1 MKVLAVLLLAS
12 YALAHGGDDYH
23 MFKNWAKTKAMES
36 CWGEDNMK
44 VYTVN
49 MKKAVAKCN
58 QVDAPELELP
68 PYRSVDRFVNTMLSF
83 ARDMESNQFEQLYK
97 MMSVINEEHYDHKNH
112 NSNRRYGYPSR
123 TYMRESTNDDMPWY
137 KKNNY
142 EQMDN
147 ESPMDKFKMMMTFK
161 KMMSG
166 MKNDDSFMMEK
177 MMPYD
182 MMKSKFNNKYGMND
196 NKMDMNKFEKMY
208 AMISEMK
215 SEKQKYD
222 TPVAAMRSS
231 MDIPDFEKMANFM
244 MNFRSKR
251 EAPNDALALND
262 RLKEKIQH
270 VFEEQQTRVGNMT
283 CVLREMNCL
292 NAENEIDVRA
302 MKKDAEQYNMP
313 SVWFKQR
320 YEEIIDVCYEV
331 ATNLP
336 AKLNEQE
343 IVKGEFG
350 TVNLGQIKSFMGC
363 CKNAKQKLCMNQD
376 TKKKI
381 ETNFGPIEEILES
394 FKYQISE
401 DQLFTQVNQL
411 LQGSEDEYM

>member
-1 MKVLAVLLLAS
+1 MKVFAVLLLAS
-12 YALAHGGDDYH
+12 YALAHGGDNYH

-97 MMSVINEEHYDHKNH
+97 MMSVINEEHYDRKSHH
-112 NSNRRYGYPSR
+112 NRRYQSR
-123 TYMRESTNDDMPWY
+123 PYKQNYNDDMY
-137 KKNNY
+137 NKNNY
-142 EQMDN
+142 ENMD
-147 ESPMDKFKMMMTFK
+147 DKMEKFNMIMTFK
-161 KMMSG
+161 RMMSG
-166 MKNDDSFMMEK
+166 MRNDDSFMMEK

-182 MMKSKFNNKYGMND
+182 SMKSKYNNKWGMND
-196 NKMDMNKFEKMY
+196 NKMDMSKFQKMY
-208 AMISEMK
+208 EMISNMK
-215 SEKQKYD
+215 SENMKYEA
-222 TPVAAMRSS
+222 PVAAMRSS
-231 MDIPDFEKMANFM
+231 IDIPDFEKMANFM
-244 MNFRSKR
+244 ANFRSKR
-251 EAPNDALALND
+251 AADSDALALND

-270 VFEEQQTRVGNMT
+270 VFEQQQSKVGNMT
-283 CVLREMNCL
+283 CVLRELNCL

-313 SVWFKQR
+313 SAWFKNR
-320 YEEIIDVCYEV
+320 YEEILDTCYEV

-336 AKLNEQE
+336 EKLNKQE

-350 TVNLGQIKSFMGC
+350 TVNMGQIKSFMGC
-363 CKNAKQKLCMNQD
+363 CKDAKQKLCMNQD
-376 TKKKI
+376 IKNKI
-381 ETNFGPIEEILES
+381 ETNFGPVEEILES
-394 FKYQISE
+394 FKYQLTE

>member
-1 MKVLAVLLLAS
+1 MKVFAVLLLAS
-12 YALAHGGDDYH
+12 YALAHGGDNYH

-97 MMSVINEEHYDHKNH
+97 MMSVINEEHYDRKSHH
-112 NSNRRYGYPSR
+112 NRRYQSR
-123 TYMRESTNDDMPWY
+123 PYNQNYNDDMY
-137 KKNNY
+137 NKNNY
-142 EQMDN
+142 ENMD
-147 ESPMDKFKMMMTFK
+147 DKMEKFNMIMTFK
-161 KMMSG
+161 RMMSG
-166 MKNDDSFMMEK
+166 MRNDDSFMMEK

-182 MMKSKFNNKYGMND
+182 SMKSKYNNKWGMND
-196 NKMDMNKFEKMY
+196 NKMDMSKFQKMY
-208 AMISEMK
+208 EMISNMK
-215 SEKQKYD
+215 SENMKYEA
-222 TPVAAMRSS
+222 PVAAMRSS
-231 MDIPDFEKMANFM
+231 IDIPDFEKMANFM
-244 MNFRSKR
+244 ANFRSKR
-251 EAPNDALALND
+251 AADSDALALND

-270 VFEEQQTRVGNMT
+270 VFEEQQSKVGNMT
-283 CVLREMNCL
+283 CVLRELNCL

-313 SVWFKQR
+313 SAWFKNR
-320 YEEIIDVCYEV
+320 YEEILDTCYEV

-336 AKLNEQE
+336 EKLNKQE

-350 TVNLGQIKSFMGC
+350 TVNMGQIKSFMGC
-363 CKNAKQKLCMNQD
+363 CKDAKQKLCMNQD
-376 TKKKI
+376 IKNKI
-381 ETNFGPIEEILES
+381 ETNFGPVEEILES
-394 FKYQISE
+394 FKYQLTE

>member
-1 MKVLAVLLLAS
+1 MKVFAVLLLAS
-12 YALAHGGDDYH
+12 YALAHGGDNYH

-97 MMSVINEEHYDHKNH
+97 MMSVINEEHYDRKSHH
-112 NSNRRYGYPSR
+112 NRRYQSR
-123 TYMRESTNDDMPWY
+123 PYKQNYNDDMY
-137 KKNNY
+137 NKNNY
-142 EQMDN
+142 ENMD
-147 ESPMDKFKMMMTFK
+147 DKMEKFNMIMTFK
-161 KMMSG
+161 RMMSG
-166 MKNDDSFMMEK
+166 MRNDDSFMMEK

-182 MMKSKFNNKYGMND
+182 SMKSKYNNKWGMND
-196 NKMDMNKFEKMY
+196 NKMDMSKFQKMY
-208 AMISEMK
+208 EMISNMK
-215 SEKQKYD
+215 SENMKYEA
-222 TPVAAMRSS
+222 PVAAMRSS
-231 MDIPDFEKMANFM
+231 IDIPDFEKMANFM
-244 MNFRSKR
+244 ANFRSKR
-251 EAPNDALALND
+251 AADSDALALND

-270 VFEEQQTRVGNMT
+270 VFEEQQSKVGNMT
-283 CVLREMNCL
+283 CVLRELNCL

-313 SVWFKQR
+313 SAWFKNR
-320 YEEIIDVCYEV
+320 YEEILDTCYEV

-336 AKLNEQE
+336 EKLNKQE

-350 TVNLGQIKSFMGC
+350 TVNMGQIKSFMGC
-363 CKNAKQKLCMNQD
+363 CKDAKQKLCMNQD
-376 TKKKI
+376 IKNKI
-381 ETNFGPIEEILES
+381 ETNFGPVEEILES
-394 FKYQISE
+394 FKYQLTE

>member
-1 MKVLAVLLLAS
+1 MKVFAVLLLAS
-12 YALAHGGDDYH
+12 YALAHGGDNYH

-97 MMSVINEEHYDHKNH
+97 MMSVINEEHYDRKSHH
-112 NSNRRYGYPSR
+112 NRRYQSR
-123 TYMRESTNDDMPWY
+123 PYKQNYNDDMY
-137 KKNNY
+137 NMYNKNNY
-142 EQMDN
+142 ENMD
-147 ESPMDKFKMMMTFK
+147 DKMEKFNMMMTFK

-166 MKNDDSFMMEK
+166 MRNDDSFMMEK

-182 MMKSKFNNKYGMND
+182 SMKSKYNNKWGMND
-196 NKMDMNKFEKMY
+196 NKMDMSKFQKMY
-208 AMISEMK
+208 EMISNMK
-215 SEKQKYD
+215 SENMKYEA
-222 TPVAAMRSS
+222 PVAAMRSS
-231 MDIPDFEKMANFM
+231 IDIPDFEKMANFM
-244 MNFRSKR
+244 ANFRSKR
-251 EAPNDALALND
+251 AADSDALALND

-270 VFEEQQTRVGNMT
+270 VFEQQQSKVGNMT
-283 CVLREMNCL
+283 CVLRELNCL

-313 SVWFKQR
+313 SAWFKNR
-320 YEEIIDVCYEV
+320 YEEILDTCYEV

-336 AKLNEQE
+336 EKLNKQE

-350 TVNLGQIKSFMGC
+350 TVNMGQIKSFMGC
-363 CKNAKQKLCMNQD
+363 CKDAKQKLCMNQD
-376 TKKKI
+376 IKNKI
-381 ETNFGPIEEILES
+381 ETNFGPVEEILES
-394 FKYQISE
+394 FKYQLTE

>member
-1 MKVLAVLLLAS
+1 MKVFAVLLLAS
-12 YALAHGGDDYH
+12 YALAHGGDNQH
-23 MFKNWAKTKAMES
+23 MFKTWSKTKAMES

-97 MMSVINEEHYDHKNH
+97 MMSVINEEHYDRKNH
-112 NSNRRYGYPSR
+112 HNRRYQTRP
-123 TYMRESTNDDMPWY
+123 YMQNYNDDMY
-137 KKNNY
+137 NMYNKNNY
-142 EQMDN
+142 ENMD
-147 ESPMDKFKMMMTFK
+147 SKMDKFNMMMTFK

-166 MKNDDSFMMEK
+166 MRNDDSFMMEK

-182 MMKSKFNNKYGMND
+182 SMKSKYNNKWGMND
-196 NKMDMNKFEKMY
+196 NKMDMEKFQKMY
-208 AMISEMK
+208 EMVSNMK
-215 SEKQKYD
+215 SENMKYEA
-222 TPVAAMRSS
+222 PVAAMRSS
-231 MDIPDFEKMANFM
+231 IDIPDFEKMANFM
-244 MNFRSKR
+244 ANFRSKR
-251 EAPNDALALND
+251 AADTDALALND

-270 VFEEQQTRVGNMT
+270 VFEEQQSKVGNMT
-283 CVLREMNCL
+283 CVLRELNVL

-313 SVWFKQR
+313 SAWFKNR
-320 YEEIIDVCYEV
+320 YEEIVDTCYEV

-336 AKLNEQE
+336 EKLNKQE

-350 TVNLGQIKSFMGC
+350 TVNMGQIKSFMGC
-363 CKNAKQKLCMNQD
+363 CKDAKQKLCMNQD
-376 TKKKI
+376 IKNKI
-381 ETNFGPIEEILES
+381 ETNFGPVDEILES
-394 FKYQISE
+394 FKYQITE

>member
-1 MKVLAVLLLAS
+1 MKVFAVLLLAS
-12 YALAHGGDDYH
+12 YALAHGGDNYH

-97 MMSVINEEHYDHKNH
+97 MMSVINEEHYDRKNH
-112 NSNRRYGYPSR
+112 HNRRYQTRPYKQN
-123 TYMRESTNDDMPWY
+123 YNDDMY
-137 KKNNY
+137 NMYNKNNY
-142 EQMDN
+142 ENMD
-147 ESPMDKFKMMMTFK
+147 SKMDKFNMMMTFK

-166 MKNDDSFMMEK
+166 MRNDDSFMMEK

-182 MMKSKFNNKYGMND
+182 SMKSKYNNKWGMND
-196 NKMDMNKFEKMY
+196 NKMDMEKFQKMY
-208 AMISEMK
+208 EMVSNMK
-215 SEKQKYD
+215 SENMKYEA
-222 TPVAAMRSS
+222 PVAAMRSS
-231 MDIPDFEKMANFM
+231 IDIPDFEKMANFM
-244 MNFRSKR
+244 ANFRSKR
-251 EAPNDALALND
+251 AADTDALALND

-270 VFEEQQTRVGNMT
+270 VFEEQQSKVGNMT
-283 CVLREMNCL
+283 CVLRELNCL

-313 SVWFKQR
+313 SAWFKNR
-320 YEEIIDVCYEV
+320 YEEIVDTCYEV

-336 AKLNEQE
+336 EKLNKQE
-343 IVKGEFG
+343 IVKGDFG
-350 TVNLGQIKSFMGC
+350 TVNMGQIKSFMGC
-363 CKNAKQKLCMNQD
+363 CKDAKQKLCMNQD
-376 TKKKI
+376 IKNKI
-381 ETNFGPIEEILES
+381 ETNFGPVEEILES
-394 FKYQISE
+394 FKYQLTE